1 MTRRGTVI
9 RHDIMTSESV
19 ASMKQDHKLV
29 WMALIMCSDDW
40 GRLADKPAKISMRC
54 PAFNLSFE
62 LVREGIDA
70 FVNDDLIIRYTGR
83 LPAGNHEI
91 TILQL
96 ASWEEHQKWLK
107 SRDYPEYPDVN
118 GKKEK
123 TTNPLALY
131 KEEEKNKKKSKKK
144 EKEKVRTVTKRSP
157 SGEDADKKTQHL
169 DCIFLTDGEH
179 SKLKDRF
186 GDKFSRALEVY
197 DAWKTN
203 TTEKKRNSIKSDYKS
218 MLADWV
224 LEKAGMPTKPKRFD
238 I

>member
-118 GKKEK
+118 GKVEK
-123 TTNPLALY
+123 TTNPLALH
-131 KEEEKNKKKSKKK
+131 KEKEKNKKKSKKK

-157 SGEDADKKTQHL
+157 SGEDVDKKVKHL
-169 DCIFLTDGEH
+169 ESVYLKNSEYQKLVEKYTKEITDGAIEILNNY
-179 SKLKDRF
+179 KMAN
-186 GDKFSRALEVY
+186 G
-197 DAWKTN
+197 
-203 TTEKKRNSIKSDYKS
+203 KKYKSDYHA
-218 MLADWV
+218 MINWV
-224 LEKAGMPTKPKRFD
+224 IDKAQQSSPNKPKENPF
-238 I
+238 